1 MSKNLNFLLIGA
13 IVGIFASSWIG
24 QRVISWWMKPPVD
37 YGINCDPS
45 IVYSMQRL
53 IIVQAVAGIIFGLL
67 FLVLK
72 LMFSSGKSSKKID
85 NVTNS

>member
-13 IVGIFASSWIG
+13 IVGIFVSSWIG